1 MNRQTLLIG
10 GALLGAVLLLNSMS
24 RTPQQTSAG
33 GSGGV
38 MVIPGSSEGYLAGE
52 AMKSHPQHI
61 QNINVDASLPSNIWG
76 DDTTT
81 LSTSRSTSDS
91 ETQAT
96 GSGSSSPSRSTT
108 GSWSSSPSRSTT
120 ATGGSIPLT
129 ASGQE
134 AQDRIREAQPTES
147 TQFISPA
154 QATAQSMLSG
164 SPLSAVTINRETEE
178 RGTPSRETM
187 LRAINT
193 IRDRISN
200 PLARFN

>member
-10 GALLGAVLLLNSMS
+10 GALLGGFLLLNSMS
-24 RTPQQTSAG
+24 GTPQQTSAG

-96 GSGSSSPSRSTT
+96 GSR
-108 GSWSSSPSRSTT
+108 SSSPSRSTT

-178 RGTPSRETM
+178 RRTPSREAM

-193 IRDRISN
+193 IRDRISD

>member
-10 GALLGAVLLLNSMS
+10 GALLGGFLLLNSMS
-24 RTPQQTSAG
+24 GTPQQTSAG

-96 GSGSSSPSRSTT
+96 GSR
-108 GSWSSSPSRSTT
+108 SSSPSRSTT

-178 RGTPSRETM
+178 RGTPSREAM
-187 LRAINT
+187 SRAINT

>member
-10 GALLGAVLLLNSMS
+10 GALLGGFLLLNSMS
-24 RTPQQTSAG
+24 GTPQQTSAG

-96 GSGSSSPSRSTT
+96 GSR
-108 GSWSSSPSRSTT
+108 SSSPSRSTT